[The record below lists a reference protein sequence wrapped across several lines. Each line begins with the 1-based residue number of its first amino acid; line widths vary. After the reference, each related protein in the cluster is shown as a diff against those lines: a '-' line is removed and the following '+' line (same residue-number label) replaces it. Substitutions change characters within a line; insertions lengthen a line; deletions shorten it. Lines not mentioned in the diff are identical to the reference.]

1 MLTVVLATGN
11 AGKLL
16 ELQKL
21 LHGLPIIVRA
31 QAEFAVPEIEETG
44 LSFAEN
50 ALLKARN
57 AAEITGLPAL
67 ADDSG
72 LAVDALQGAPGIY
85 SARYAG
91 SGATDQANRDKLLAD
106 MQTLAGG
113 DRRAQFHCALVYL
126 RYPDDPVPLIC
137 QANWQG
143 AIAFEARGK
152 HGFGYDPLFIP
163 EGMTITAAELAPAE
177 KQRLSHRAQAMQQ
190 LYAALYQ
197 ATRGGKDVE

>member
-1 MLTVVLATGN
+1 MQTVVLATGN

-16 ELQKL
+16 ELQEL
-21 LHGLPIIVRA
+21 LHGLSIIVRA

-57 AAEITGLPAL
+57 AAEMTGLPAL

-91 SGATDQANRDKLLAD
+91 CGATDKANRNKLLAD
-106 MQTLAGG
+106 MQNLADT
-113 DRRAQFHCALVYL
+113 DRSARFHCALVYL
-126 RYPDDPVPLIC
+126 RYPEDPVPLIC
-137 QANWQG
+137 QASWHG
-143 AIAFEARGK
+143 AIAFEARGE

-163 EGMTITAAELAPAE
+163 EGMHMTAAELAPAE
-177 KQRLSHRAQAMQQ
+177 KQRLSHRAKAMQQ
-190 LYAALYQ
+190 LHAALFYT
-197 ATRGGKDVE
+197 TRGGRNVK